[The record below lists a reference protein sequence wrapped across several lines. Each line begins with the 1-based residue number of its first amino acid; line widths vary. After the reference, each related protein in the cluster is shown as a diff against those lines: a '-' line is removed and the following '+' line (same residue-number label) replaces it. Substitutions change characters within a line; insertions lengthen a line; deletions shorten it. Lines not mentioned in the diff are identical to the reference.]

1 MIIPYHELSAEALQ
15 ALLEDFVT
23 RDGTDYG
30 WVEMSMQ
37 EKAEH
42 LLVLLKKGD
51 LLISYNDELQSCG
64 LVTKEAVAK
73 SSFDDD

>member
-1 MIIPYHELSAEALQ
+1 MIIPYYELSEEALQ

-30 WVEMSMQ
+30 LVEMSMQ
-37 EKAEH
+37 EKADH
-42 LLVLLKKGD
+42 LLALLKKGE

-64 LVTKEAVAK
+64 LITKEEVAK
-73 SSFDDD
+73 SLPDND